1 MIMAKMHAS
10 PTYSTVGRTNAKKKR
25 ASSKFLTIMGVIWFF
40 LFFPVGIVLL
50 VKASRR
56 KREELA
62 EAAAAAAPRPSMT
75 DEEVRAVL
83 DSVCRSRGVPT
94 TRLHAQDYEYHGVDV
109 CILRGTD
116 PDLSRVS
123 EGDPADLVLEPENDY
138 DPQAVAV
145 YLDGERVGYLY
156 KGRLKKMVFDFL
168 TRGDSVV
175 AEVSAVGGDWLK
187 IDLSLSK

>member
-1 MIMAKMHAS
+1 MAKMHAR

-25 ASSKFLTIMGVIWFF
+25 ASSRFLTIMGVIWFF

-75 DEEVRAVL
+75 DEEARAVL
-83 DSVCRSRGVPT
+83 DSVCRSQGIPT
-94 TRLHAQDYEYHGVDV
+94 TRRRSQDYEYRGVDV

-116 PDLSRVS
+116 PDLSGVA

-145 YLDGERVGYLY
+145 YLNGERVGYLY

-168 TRGDSVV
+168 TRGDSVT
-175 AEVSAVGGDWLK
+175 AEVSAAGDDWLK
-187 IDLSLSK
+187 VDLSLSK

>member
-1 MIMAKMHAS
+1 M
-10 PTYSTVGRTNAKKKR
+10 KKKR

-62 EAAAAAAPRPSMT
+62 EAAAAAPRPSMT
-75 DEEVRAVL
+75 DEEARAVL
-83 DSVCRSRGVPT
+83 DSVCRSHGVPT
-94 TRLHAQDYEYHGVDV
+94 TRRQAQDYGYHGVDV

-116 PDLSRVS
+116 PDLSGVA